1 MVKSMKEI
9 KARTAYE
16 NEYTNLYIFS
26 VVDGIAN
33 FIEGISP
40 SAIHD
45 MQSIPVENL
54 ISHID
59 NWGFT
64 FSECLTEAAF

>member
-1 MVKSMKEI
+1 MKVEI
-9 KARTAYE
+9 KERTVYE

-26 VVDGIAN
+26 IIDGIVN

-54 ISHID
+54 ISHIN

-64 FSECLTEAAF
+64 FSECLTESTF

>member
-1 MVKSMKEI
+1 MMKEI

-16 NEYTNLYIFS
+16 NEHTNLFIFS
-26 VVDGIAN
+26 IIDGMVN
-33 FIEGISP
+33 FIEGVSP

-54 ISHID
+54 ISHIND
-59 NWGFT
+59 WGFT
-64 FSECLTEAAF
+64 FSEYLTQMAF

>member
-1 MVKSMKEI
+1 MSTQTYI
-9 KARTAYE
+9 
-16 NEYTNLYIFS
+16 YIFS
-26 VVDGIAN
+26 IVDGIAN
-33 FIEGISP
+33 FIEGISL

-54 ISHID
+54 ISHIN

-64 FSECLTEAAF
+64 FSECLTETAFE

>member
-1 MVKSMKEI
+1 MKKI

-26 VVDGIAN
+26 IVDGIAN

-54 ISHID
+54 ISHIN

-64 FSECLTEAAF
+64 FSECLTETAFE